1 MKTLALNILDIVQN
15 SVRAKADEIS
25 IEITESVIAD
35 VLIII
40 ITDNGEGIPAAM
52 LENVTDPYTTSRTK
66 RKVGLGLPLL
76 KQHAELAGGNLKIE
90 SEFKKGTRVTA
101 MFTLSHIDRQPLGDI
116 TGVLKILIAANQGID
131 FIYCHV
137 TDNGN
142 FRFSSKETK
151 EYLEV
156 DTLYNNSL
164 LEDIG
169 KMIAENLFE
178 IGVSGL
184 ILREKEQK
192 FY

>member
-25 IEITESVIAD
+25 IEVTESVVAD
-35 VLIII
+35 ILIIT
-40 ITDNGEGIPAAM
+40 ITDNGEGIPGGM
-52 LENVTDPYTTSRTK
+52 LENVTDPYVTSRTK
-66 RKVGLGLPLL
+66 RRLGLGLPLL

-90 SEFKKGTRVTA
+90 SELNKGTRVTA
-101 MFTLSHIDRQPLGDI
+101 RFTLSHIDRQPLGDI
-116 TGVLKILIAANQGID
+116 TGVLKILIAANQGIN

-156 DTLYNNSL
+156 EELSNNSL
-164 LEDIG
+164 LEDIC
-169 KMIAENLFE
+169 KMITENLYE
-178 IGVSGL
+178 IGVSDL
-184 ILREKEQK
+184 ILREKE
-192 FY
+192 